1 MIVKVLNNRGEKATS
16 PTDSVKLGDEVEGCD
31 TPGRFATGCGG
42 NFHGASQIL
51 NLTKEGIQWQNKRFV
66 FV

>member
-51 NLTKEGIQWQNKRFV
+51 NLTKEGT
-66 FV
+66 